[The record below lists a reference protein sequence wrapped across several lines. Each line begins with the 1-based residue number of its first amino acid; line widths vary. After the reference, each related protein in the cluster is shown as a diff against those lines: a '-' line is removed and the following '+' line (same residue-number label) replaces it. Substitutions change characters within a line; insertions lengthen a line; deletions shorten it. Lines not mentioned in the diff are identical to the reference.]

1 MKIILITGPIAA
13 GKTTYAIRLASE
25 LNAIRFSIDAWMTTL
40 FSEDNLEND
49 FLAIIDRVDRC
60 HNQIWSVAQQA
71 LDKNLSVILD
81 LGFTTVEQRSKF
93 INLALSLDI
102 TPELHYLQL
111 SPKARWQRVVQRNND
126 KHPDV
131 FSFEITQEMFD
142 FMEPKFEPPILTEC
156 DNFKIIDASSR

>member
-25 LNAIRFSIDAWMTTL
+25 LSAIRFSIDAWMTTL

-49 FLAIIDRVDRC
+49 FLAIMARVERC
-60 HNQIWSVAQQA
+60 HNQIWSVALQA

-81 LGFTTVEQRSKF
+81 LGLTSVEQRSKF
-93 INLALSLDI
+93 INLALSLGI
-102 TPELHYLQL
+102 TPELNYLQL

-142 FMEPKFEPPILTEC
+142 FMEPKFEPPTLTEC
-156 DNFKIIDASSR
+156 DNFKIIHASSR

>member
-25 LNAIRFSIDAWMTTL
+25 LSAIRFSIDAWMTTL

-49 FLAIIDRVDRC
+49 FLAIMARVDRC
-60 HNQIWSVAQQA
+60 HNQIWSVALQA
-71 LDKNLSVILD
+71 LDINLSVVLD
-81 LGFTTVEQRSKF
+81 LGFTTAEQRSKF
-93 INLALSLDI
+93 INLALSLGI

-111 SPKARWQRVVQRNND
+111 APKARWQRVVQRNND

-131 FSFEITQEMFD
+131 FSFEITQEMID

-156 DNFKIIDASSR
+156 DNFKIIHASSR

>member
-25 LNAIRFSIDAWMTTL
+25 LSAIRFSIDAWMTTL
-40 FSEDNLEND
+40 FSEDKLEND
-49 FLAIIDRVDRC
+49 FMAIMARVDSC
-60 HNQIWSVAQQA
+60 HNQIWSVALQA
-71 LDKNLSVILD
+71 LDKKLNVILD

-93 INLALSLDI
+93 IDLALSLGI

-156 DNFKIIDASSR
+156 DNFRIIEVGT